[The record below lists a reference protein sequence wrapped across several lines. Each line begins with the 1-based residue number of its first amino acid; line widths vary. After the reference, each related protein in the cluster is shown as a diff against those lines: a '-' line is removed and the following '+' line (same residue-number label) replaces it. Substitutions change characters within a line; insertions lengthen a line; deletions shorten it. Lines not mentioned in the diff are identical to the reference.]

1 MKYGELWQV
10 QGQYPRQEGHTH
22 SYGPIVDRVHE
33 GTVILRCVGCER
45 PEAFPMVDGKPE
57 PAHSRRYSYK
67 PESLKSPKYTM
78 VQ

>member
-1 MKYGELWQV
+1 MRYGDLWQM
-10 QGQYPRQEGHTH
+10 QMNYPYQVGHKH

-33 GTVILRCVGCER
+33 ATVILRCVGCER
-45 PEAFPMVDGKPE
+45 PEAFSMVEGKPE
-57 PAHSRRYSYK
+57 SAHSRRFSYK